1 MDFLYHKGRCMSRLR
16 GEAMKKNYYQLNIL
30 IFAMIFFIQSSHRIY
45 AQESLS
51 ADTPFIEVNGKI
63 VKFGSAIIAFSKIRQ
78 SKASIDEKTIFS
90 QVVQQLINEELLSQ
104 NIDKENQLT
113 LLALEHEKRS
123 AKAAQM
129 VSKILKN
136 FPNDELLNSAYEN
149 LSEQYK
155 NALEYNASH
164 ILVKEEGQAITI
176 LKDLKKGKAFDEMAK
191 EHSIGPTGKNGGK
204 LDWVELNRMVPEFST
219 ALMVLS
225 EGDISQPVKT
235 KFGWH
240 LIKLNKT
247 REKKIPAFKDIR
259 SQLAQNLRQKKVN
272 DYLSSLTENSKI
284 EFLVKDIN
292 PNEIANVKLLE
303 ELDD

>member
-1 MDFLYHKGRCMSRLR
+1 
-16 GEAMKKNYYQLNIL
+16 MKKNCYQLISLIL
-30 IFAMIFFIQSSHRIY
+30 ALIFFIQSSPRIY

-78 SKASIDEKTIFS
+78 SNRNFDQKTIFS
-90 QVVQQLINEELLSQ
+90 QIVQQLVNEELLSQ
-104 NIDKENQLT
+104 NIDQENKLT
-113 LLALEHEKRS
+113 MLALEHEKRS

-136 FPNDELLNSAYEN
+136 FPTDELLNSAYKN
-149 LSEQYK
+149 LTEQYK

-164 ILVKEEGQAITI
+164 ILVKEEEQAKTI
-176 LKDLKKGKAFDEMAK
+176 LADLKEGKAFEEMAK
-191 EHSIGPTGKNGGK
+191 DHSIGPTGKRGGK
-204 LDWVELNRMVPEFST
+204 LDWFDLNSMVPEFST

-225 EGDISQPVKT
+225 EGDVSQPVKT

-247 REKKIPAFKDIR
+247 REKQIPEFEEVKNEIV
-259 SQLAQNLRQKKVN
+259 QNLRQKK
-272 DYLSSLTENSKI
+272 
-284 EFLVKDIN
+284 
-292 PNEIANVKLLE
+292 
-303 ELDD
+303 